1 MDVRRVAGLALCGV
15 LVLTGADLCDH
26 SSGSGSDQQEQSDP
40 SDKFEYQCS
49 DGSYHIGRKALDR
62 HLADHPNVICKRVV

>member
-1 MDVRRVAGLALCGV
+1 VDTRRVAGLVLCGA
-15 LVLTGADLCDH
+15 LVLTGATDCPV
-26 SSGSGSDQQEQSDP
+26 GSGGGGSSQSDP

-62 HLADHPNVICKRVV
+62 YLADHPNVICKRVV